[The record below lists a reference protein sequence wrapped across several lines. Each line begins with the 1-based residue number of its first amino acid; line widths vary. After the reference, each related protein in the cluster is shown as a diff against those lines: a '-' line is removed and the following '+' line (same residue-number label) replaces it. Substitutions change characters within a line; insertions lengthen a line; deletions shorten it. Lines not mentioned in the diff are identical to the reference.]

1 MTVREVLDA
10 AARLAKEK
18 GAEATPWEA
27 RILMAHA
34 LGASSPLALDLRQ
47 DLPDDGRGCFEELW
61 QRRLTGAPV
70 QHLIGEW
77 DFYGRTFTVDGRGL
91 VPRPE
96 TELLVAAAV
105 REAPQARRILDA
117 GTGSGILA
125 ATLLLERPQARAL
138 ALDASLEALALAR
151 ENRARHGLAGRM
163 LLAGS
168 DWLTAFAPRQG
179 FDLAVSN
186 PPYLALSQRESLSLT
201 VRDHDPAGAL
211 FAGEDGLSAI
221 RRLLET
227 LPEHLTPGA
236 PFLFELGYG
245 QAQDVE
251 REIQSR
257 PAWVFVSIEPDLA
270 GIPRVAIARKKQ
282 S

>member
-1 MTVREVLDA
+1 MTVRELLDA
-10 AARLAKEK
+10 AARLAREK
-18 GAEATPWEA
+18 GAEATAWDA

-34 LGASSPLALDLRQ
+34 LGESSPLALALQR
-47 DLPDDGRGCFEELW
+47 DLPDTARGRFEELW

-96 TELLVAAAV
+96 TELLVAAAL
-105 REAPQARRILDA
+105 REAPQARWILDA

-125 ATLLLERPQARAL
+125 ATLLLERPQARVF

-151 ENRARHGLAGRM
+151 ENRARHGLSGRM

-168 DWLTAFAPRQG
+168 DWLSALAPQA

-186 PPYLALSQRESLSLT
+186 PPYLALSQREGLSPT
-201 VRDHDPAGAL
+201 VRDHDPSRAL
-211 FAGEDGLSAI
+211 FAGQDGLSAI
-221 RRLLET
+221 RLLLET
-227 LPEHLTPGA
+227 LPGHLTPGA
-236 PFLFELGYG
+236 PFLFELGFG

-251 REIQSR
+251 REIRSR
-257 PAWVFVSIEPDLA
+257 PAWAFVSIEPDLA
-270 GIPRVAIARKKQ
+270 GIPRVAVARKKK